1 MKTTPKA
8 SHAAEKRLE
17 LTAKPRA
24 TIGTRS
30 QRRLRHDGFVPGI
43 VYGKKL
49 EPTPVVVDRRALVK
63 LLHARG
69 GEHGLVTLKLEAEK
83 AWEKPVLIKH
93 LQHHPVDGS
102 VLHIDFHAIALTE
115 QIRVKVAIVLD
126 GQPVGVKQDGGI
138 LEHFLR
144 EIEVECLPT
153 EIPKQFQH
161 DVSAMKI
168 GEAIHVKDLAVPAG
182 VRIMTDVESVVA
194 SVLVPK
200 EEKPEE
206 VVEAVTEPEVIRE
219 KKPEAEGEGEAA
231 EGKGEKKAEPKAEK
245 KEEKK

>member
-1 MKTTPKA
+1 MKPTKS

-17 LTAKPRA
+17 LTAKPRP
-24 TIGTRS
+24 TTGTRS
-30 QRRLRHDGFVPGI
+30 QRRLRHDGLVPGV

-49 EPTPVVVDRRALVK
+49 EATSVAVDRRALVK

-69 GEHGLVTLKLEAEK
+69 GEHGLVTLKLQAEK
-83 AWEKPVLIKH
+83 PWEKPVLIKH

-115 QIRVKVAIVLD
+115 QIRVKVPVVLD
-126 GQPVGVKQDGGI
+126 GQPAGVKQDGGI

-153 EIPKQFQH
+153 EIPKQFPY
-161 DVSAMKI
+161 DVNAMKI
-168 GEAIHVKDLAVPAG
+168 GEAIHVKDLAAPAG
-182 VRIMTDVESVVA
+182 VRVVTDADSVVA
-194 SVLVPK
+194 SVLAPK

-206 VVEAVTEPEVIRE
+206 VAEAITEPEVIRE
-219 KKPEAEGEGEAA
+219 KKPEAAGDGEAA
-231 EGKGEKKAEPKAEK
+231 DGKGEKKAEPKAEK